1 MRLKEL
7 SDDLHNNI
15 NELLSGKMSPAQT
28 QHLVELCSELY
39 EKLIVLRF
47 KAFTETITPAEK
59 MQAVLETS
67 EPIKI
72 DTTPVSAP
80 PELVNQVNLIDAIKE
95 VEQDVAQDSTK
106 DANALQDV
114 SQDSSKNVAQDAN
127 ALQDSSKDVAQ
138 DANALQDVS
147 QDSSKDVAQDANAL
161 QDSMKDVAQDA
172 NALQDSMKDVAQDAS
187 QEEDEENEDED
198 IVFQL
203 IPNDEPI
210 AETPVMTVVTETPVE
225 EAAKGDVKPM
235 VSLNDTFKENA
246 SQQATIA
253 KKLEGSPISDL
264 KKNIS
269 LNQRFQFCKDLFKGN
284 NQEYELM
291 LEKLNNTNRDEA
303 MRILQTLKDKYS
315 WNPDSMAAKDFT
327 DLVNRRYMA

>member
-1 MRLKEL
+1 MENATRLKEL
-7 SDDLHNNI
+7 SDNLHHNI
-15 NELLSGKMSPAQT
+15 NELLSGNMSPDQT

-47 KAFTETITPAEK
+47 KAFSETITPVEK
-59 MQAVLETS
+59 MQAVLEKV

-72 DTTPVSAP
+72 DTTPVQP
-80 PELVNQVNLIDAIKE
+80 PVELVNQVNLIDAIKE
-95 VEQDVAQDSTK
+95 VEQV
-106 DANALQDV
+106 
-114 SQDSSKNVAQDAN
+114 VAQDAN
-127 ALQDSSKDVAQ
+127 ALQDVAQDSTKDVAQ
-138 DANALQDVS
+138 DANALQDVA
-147 QDSSKDVAQDANAL
+147 QDSTKDVAQDANAL
-161 QDSMKDVAQDA
+161 QDVV
-172 NALQDSMKDVAQDAS
+172 QDSTKDAS
-187 QEEDEENEDED
+187 QEEEEDED
-198 IVFQL
+198 EEIVFQL
-203 IPNDEPI
+203 IPNDEP
-210 AETPVMTVVTETPVE
+210 AVE
-225 EAAKGDVKPM
+225 APKGEVKPM

-284 NQEYELM
+284 NQEYEVT

-303 MRILQTLKDKYS
+303 MRVLQTLKDKYS
-315 WNPDSMAAKDFT
+315 WNPDSMATKDFT

>member
-1 MRLKEL
+1 MGLKEL

-15 NELLSGKMSPAQT
+15 NELLAGKMSPEQT

-72 DTTPVSAP
+72 DTTPVSTP
-80 PELVNQVNLIDAIKE
+80 PELANQVNLIDAIKE
-95 VEQDVAQDSTK
+95 VEQDV
-106 DANALQDV
+106 
-114 SQDSSKNVAQDAN
+114 SQDSS
-127 ALQDSSKDVAQ
+127 
-138 DANALQDVS
+138 
-147 QDSSKDVAQDANAL
+147 
-161 QDSMKDVAQDA
+161 
-172 NALQDSMKDVAQDAS
+172 KDVAQDAS
-187 QEEDEENEDED
+187 QEEDEDEDNEDEE

-210 AETPVMTVVTETPVE
+210 AETPVMTVVTEAPVE
-225 EAAKGDVKPM
+225 EAPKGEVKPM

-246 SQQATIA
+246 NQQASIA

-284 NQEYELM
+284 NQEYEVT

-303 MRILQTLKDKYS
+303 MRILQTLRDKYS
-315 WNPDSMAAKDFT
+315 WNPESMAAKDFT

>member
-1 MRLKEL
+1 MENAIRLKEL

-15 NELLSGKMSPAQT
+15 NELLSGNMSPEQT
-28 QHLVELCSELY
+28 QHLVELCSSLY

-47 KAFTETITPAEK
+47 KAFSESITPAEK
-59 MQAVLETS
+59 MQSVLENV

-72 DTTPVSAP
+72 DATPISAQ
-80 PELVNQVNLIDAIKE
+80 PELANQVNLIDAIKE
-95 VEQDVAQDSTK
+95 VEQVAEQDPAE
-106 DANALQDV
+106 DANALQDANA
-114 SQDSSKNVAQDAN
+114 SQDAMQDAM
-127 ALQDSSKDVAQ
+127 QDSAK
-138 DANALQDVS
+138 
-147 QDSSKDVAQDANAL
+147 
-161 QDSMKDVAQDA
+161 
-172 NALQDSMKDVAQDAS
+172 DAS
-187 QEEDEENEDED
+187 QDEDEDNDDED

-203 IPNDEPI
+203 IPNEEPI
-210 AETPVMTVVTETPVE
+210 AEAPKE
-225 EAAKGDVKPM
+225 EAKPM

-284 NQEYELM
+284 NQEYEVT

-303 MRILQTLKDKYS
+303 MRVLQTLKDKYS
-315 WNPDSMAAKDFT
+315 WNPDSMAVKDFT

>member
-7 SDDLHNNI
+7 SEELHTNI
-15 NELLSGKMSPAQT
+15 NELLSGNMSPEQT

-47 KAFTETITPAEK
+47 KAFSETSTPAEK
-59 MQAVLETS
+59 MQAVLENV

-72 DTTPVSAP
+72 DTTPSP
-80 PELVNQVNLIDAIKE
+80 TPIELVKQVNLIDAIKE
-95 VEQDVAQDSTK
+95 VEQVVAQDSTK

-114 SQDSSKNVAQDAN
+114 
-127 ALQDSSKDVAQ
+127 
-138 DANALQDVS
+138 
-147 QDSSKDVAQDANAL
+147 
-161 QDSMKDVAQDA
+161 
-172 NALQDSMKDVAQDAS
+172 AQDAS
-187 QEEDEENEDED
+187 QDEEVEEEEGDDEE

-203 IPNDEPI
+203 IPNDEPV
-210 AETPVMTVVTETPVE
+210 AETPDMTVVPETATE
-225 EAAKGDVKPM
+225 EAPKGEVKPM

-253 KKLEGSPISDL
+253 KKLEESPIADL

-284 NQEYELM
+284 NQEYEVT

-303 MRILQTLKDKYS
+303 IRVLQTLKDKYS
-315 WNPDSMAAKDFT
+315 WNPDSMAVKDFT
-327 DLVNRRYMA
+327 DLVTRRYMA

>member
-1 MRLKEL
+1 MENAMGLKEL

-15 NELLSGKMSPAQT
+15 NELLSGKMSPEQT

-72 DTTPVSAP
+72 DTTPVSTP
-80 PELVNQVNLIDAIKE
+80 PELANQVNLIDAIKE
-95 VEQDVAQDSTK
+95 VEQVAEQDPT
-106 DANALQDV
+106 
-114 SQDSSKNVAQDAN
+114 
-127 ALQDSSKDVAQ
+127 
-138 DANALQDVS
+138 
-147 QDSSKDVAQDANAL
+147 
-161 QDSMKDVAQDA
+161 
-172 NALQDSMKDVAQDAS
+172 KDVAQDAS
-187 QEEDEENEDED
+187 QEEEEIEDEGDDEE

-203 IPNDEPI
+203 IPNDEPV
-210 AETPVMTVVTETPVE
+210 AETPVMTVVTEAPVE
-225 EAAKGDVKPM
+225 EAPKGEVKPM

-246 SQQATIA
+246 NQQASIA

-284 NQEYELM
+284 NQEYEVT

-303 MRILQTLKDKYS
+303 MRILQTLRDKYS
-315 WNPDSMAAKDFT
+315 WNPESMAAKDFT

>member
-7 SDDLHNNI
+7 SEELHTNI
-15 NELLSGKMSPAQT
+15 NELLSGNMSPEQT

-39 EKLIVLRF
+39 EKLIILRF
-47 KAFTETITPAEK
+47 KAFSETITPVEK
-59 MQAVLETS
+59 MQAVLEKV

-72 DTTPVSAP
+72 DTTPVHP
-80 PELVNQVNLIDAIKE
+80 PVELVNQVNLIDAIKE
-95 VEQDVAQDSTK
+95 VEQGPAEGVIQGAE
-106 DANALQDV
+106 
-114 SQDSSKNVAQDAN
+114 QDA
-127 ALQDSSKDVAQ
+127 A
-138 DANALQDVS
+138 
-147 QDSSKDVAQDANAL
+147 
-161 QDSMKDVAQDA
+161 
-172 NALQDSMKDVAQDAS
+172 
-187 QEEDEENEDED
+187 QEEEVEDEGDDEE

-203 IPNDEPI
+203 IQNDEPV
-210 AETPVMTVVTETPVE
+210 AETPVMTVVTEVTVE
-225 EAAKGDVKPM
+225 VAPKGEVKPM

-284 NQEYELM
+284 NQEYEVT

-315 WNPDSMAAKDFT
+315 WNPDSMAVKDFT

>member
-7 SDDLHNNI
+7 SEELHTNI
-15 NELLSGKMSPAQT
+15 NELLSGNMSPAQT

-80 PELVNQVNLIDAIKE
+80 PELANQVNLIDAIEE
-95 VEQDVAQDSTK
+95 VLQDSSKDVNAVQDVSQDAAQGPAEGANALQDAMQDSSK
-106 DANALQDV
+106 DANALQD
-114 SQDSSKNVAQDAN
+114 AM
-127 ALQDSSKDVAQ
+127 QDSSKDVAQ
-138 DANALQDVS
+138 G
-147 QDSSKDVAQDANAL
+147 
-161 QDSMKDVAQDA
+161 
-172 NALQDSMKDVAQDAS
+172 AS
-187 QEEDEENEDED
+187 QEEEVEEEDDDDEE

-210 AETPVMTVVTETPVE
+210 AEASVMTVVPEAPIE
-225 EAAKGDVKPM
+225 EAPKVEVKPM

-246 SQQATIA
+246 SQQASIA
-253 KKLEGSPISDL
+253 KKLEGSAISDL

-284 NQEYELM
+284 NQEYELI

-315 WNPDSMAAKDFT
+315 WNPESMAAKDFT

>member
-7 SDDLHNNI
+7 SEELHTNI
-15 NELLSGKMSPAQT
+15 NELLSGNMSPDQT

-59 MQAVLETS
+59 MQAVLENV

-72 DTTPVSAP
+72 DTTPSP
-80 PELVNQVNLIDAIKE
+80 TPIDLVKQVNLIDAIKE
-95 VEQDVAQDSTK
+95 VEQV
-106 DANALQDV
+106 
-114 SQDSSKNVAQDAN
+114 VAQDA
-127 ALQDSSKDVAQ
+127 AQ
-138 DANALQDVS
+138 GPAEG
-147 QDSSKDVAQDANAL
+147 
-161 QDSMKDVAQDA
+161 
-172 NALQDSMKDVAQDAS
+172 AS
-187 QEEDEENEDED
+187 QEEDEDEDNDED

-203 IPNDEPI
+203 IPNEEPV
-210 AETPVMTVVTETPVE
+210 AEMPVMTIVAEAPARE
-225 EAAKGDVKPM
+225 EVKPM

-253 KKLEGSPISDL
+253 KKLEESPIADL

-284 NQEYELM
+284 NQEYEVT

-303 MRILQTLKDKYS
+303 MRVIQTLKDKYS
-315 WNPDSMAAKDFT
+315 WNPDSMAVKDFT
-327 DLVNRRYMA
+327 DLVTRRYMA

>member
-1 MRLKEL
+1 MENAMRLKEL
-7 SDDLHNNI
+7 SEELHTNI
-15 NELLSGKMSPAQT
+15 NELLSGNMTPAQT

-72 DTTPVSAP
+72 DTTPVSTP
-80 PELVNQVNLIDAIKE
+80 PELANQVNLIDAIKE
-95 VEQDVAQDSTK
+95 VEQVAEQDPAEDANAMQDSTK
-106 DANALQDV
+106 DANASQDAM
-114 SQDSSKNVAQDAN
+114 QDSS
-127 ALQDSSKDVAQ
+127 
-138 DANALQDVS
+138 
-147 QDSSKDVAQDANAL
+147 
-161 QDSMKDVAQDA
+161 
-172 NALQDSMKDVAQDAS
+172 KDVAQDAS
-187 QEEDEENEDED
+187 QEEDEDNEDEE

-203 IPNDEPI
+203 IPNEEPV
-210 AETPVMTVVTETPVE
+210 AETPVMTVVTEAPVE
-225 EAAKGDVKPM
+225 EAPKGEVKPM

-246 SQQATIA
+246 NQQASIA

-284 NQEYELM
+284 NQEYEVT

-303 MRILQTLKDKYS
+303 MRILQTLRDKYS
-315 WNPDSMAAKDFT
+315 WNPESMAAKDFT

>member
-7 SDDLHNNI
+7 SEELHTNI
-15 NELLSGKMSPAQT
+15 NELLSGNMSPEQT

-72 DTTPVSAP
+72 DTTPSP
-80 PELVNQVNLIDAIKE
+80 TPIDLVKQVNLIDAIKE
-95 VEQDVAQDSTK
+95 VEQVVAQGP
-106 DANALQDV
+106 
-114 SQDSSKNVAQDAN
+114 AQGPAEG
-127 ALQDSSKDVAQ
+127 
-138 DANALQDVS
+138 
-147 QDSSKDVAQDANAL
+147 
-161 QDSMKDVAQDA
+161 
-172 NALQDSMKDVAQDAS
+172 AS
-187 QEEDEENEDED
+187 QEEEEEEEEDED

-203 IPNDEPI
+203 IPNDEPV
-210 AETPVMTVVTETPVE
+210 AEMPVMTVVAEAPARE
-225 EAAKGDVKPM
+225 EVKPM
-235 VSLNDTFKENA
+235 VSLNDRFKENA

-253 KKLEGSPISDL
+253 KKLEESPIADL

-284 NQEYELM
+284 NQEYEVT

-303 MRILQTLKDKYS
+303 MRVIQTLKDKYS
-315 WNPDSMAAKDFT
+315 WNPDSMAVKDFT
-327 DLVNRRYMA
+327 DLVTRRYMA

>member
-1 MRLKEL
+1 MENATRLKEL
-7 SDDLHNNI
+7 SNNLHHNI
-15 NELLSGKMSPAQT
+15 NELLSGNMSPDQT

-72 DTTPVSAP
+72 DFTPIAP
-80 PELVNQVNLIDAIKE
+80 PTELANQVNLIDAIKE
-95 VEQDVAQDSTK
+95 VEQVAEQGPVEGVTQEVNAEQDST
-106 DANALQDV
+106 
-114 SQDSSKNVAQDAN
+114 
-127 ALQDSSKDVAQ
+127 
-138 DANALQDVS
+138 
-147 QDSSKDVAQDANAL
+147 KDVAQDANAL
-161 QDSMKDVAQDA
+161 QDSA
-172 NALQDSMKDVAQDAS
+172 KDVAQDAS
-187 QEEDEENEDED
+187 ALQDSTKDVAQDSTKDASQEEEVEEEGEDED

-203 IPNDEPI
+203 IPNDEPAI
-210 AETPVMTVVTETPVE
+210 
-225 EAAKGDVKPM
+225 EAPKGEVKPM

-284 NQEYELM
+284 NQEYEVT

-303 MRILQTLKDKYS
+303 MRVLQTLKDKYS
-315 WNPDSMAAKDFT
+315 WNPDSMATKDFT
-327 DLVNRRYMA
+327 DLVNRRYMV

>member
-15 NELLSGKMSPAQT
+15 NELLSGKMSPEQT
-28 QHLVELCSELY
+28 QHLVELCSALY
-39 EKLIVLRF
+39 EKLIILRF
-47 KAFTETITPAEK
+47 KAFSESVTPAEK

-72 DTTPVSAP
+72 DTAPIQTPV
-80 PELVNQVNLIDAIKE
+80 ELVNQVNLIDAIKE
-95 VEQDVAQDSTK
+95 VEQDSTK
-106 DANALQDV
+106 DV
-114 SQDSSKNVAQDAN
+114 TQDAS
-127 ALQDSSKDVAQ
+127 ALQDST
-138 DANALQDVS
+138 
-147 QDSSKDVAQDANAL
+147 
-161 QDSMKDVAQDA
+161 
-172 NALQDSMKDVAQDAS
+172 KDVAQDAS
-187 QEEDEENEDED
+187 QEDEDED

-203 IPNDEPI
+203 IPNDEP
-210 AETPVMTVVTETPVE
+210 VV
-225 EAAKGDVKPM
+225 EAPKGEVKPM

-284 NQEYELM
+284 NQEYEVT
-291 LEKLNNTNRDEA
+291 LEKLNNTTREEA
-303 MRILQTLKDKYS
+303 LRILQTLKDKYS
-315 WNPDSMAAKDFT
+315 WNPDSMATKDFT

>member
-7 SDDLHNNI
+7 SEELHNNMT
-15 NELLSGKMSPAQT
+15 ELLSCNMSPEQT
-28 QHLVELCSELY
+28 QHLVELFSELY

-72 DTTPVSAP
+72 DTTPVSTP
-80 PELVNQVNLIDAIKE
+80 PELANQVNLIDAIKE
-95 VEQDVAQDSTK
+95 VEQVAEGVIQGAEQSPVEGVTQG
-106 DANALQDV
+106 AEQGPAEEP
-114 SQDSSKNVAQDAN
+114 
-127 ALQDSSKDVAQ
+127 
-138 DANALQDVS
+138 
-147 QDSSKDVAQDANAL
+147 
-161 QDSMKDVAQDA
+161 
-172 NALQDSMKDVAQDAS
+172 S
-187 QEEDEENEDED
+187 QEELEEEDGDDEE

-203 IPNDEPI
+203 IPNEEPV
-210 AETPVMTVVTETPVE
+210 AEMPVMTVVTEAPARE
-225 EAAKGDVKPM
+225 EAKPM

-246 SQQATIA
+246 NQQATIA

-284 NQEYELM
+284 NQEYEVT

-303 MRILQTLKDKYS
+303 IRVLQTLKEKYN
-315 WNPDSMAAKDFT
+315 WNPDSMAVRDFT
-327 DLVNRRYMA
+327 DLVTRRYMA

>member
-1 MRLKEL
+1 MGLKEL
-7 SDDLHNNI
+7 SDNLHNNI
-15 NELLSGKMSPAQT
+15 NELLSGNLSPEQT

-59 MQAVLETS
+59 MQAVLETA

-72 DTTPVSAP
+72 DLTKPAVAT
-80 PELVNQVNLIDAIKE
+80 ELANQVNLIDAIKE
-95 VEQDVAQDSTK
+95 VEQV
-106 DANALQDV
+106 V
-114 SQDSSKNVAQDAN
+114 SQDSA
-127 ALQDSSKDVAQ
+127 
-138 DANALQDVS
+138 
-147 QDSSKDVAQDANAL
+147 
-161 QDSMKDVAQDA
+161 
-172 NALQDSMKDVAQDAS
+172 KDVAQDAS
-187 QEEDEENEDED
+187 QEEEDEDNEDEE

-203 IPNDEPI
+203 IPNDEPV

-225 EAAKGDVKPM
+225 DAPKGDVKPP
-235 VSLNDTFKENA
+235 VSLNDSFKENA

-284 NQEYELM
+284 NQEYEVT

-303 MRILQTLKDKYS
+303 MRILQTLRDKYS
-315 WNPDSMAAKDFT
+315 WNPESMAAKDFT

>member
-7 SDDLHNNI
+7 SEELHTNI
-15 NELLSGKMSPAQT
+15 NDLLSGNMTPAQT

-47 KAFTETITPAEK
+47 KAFTETITTAEK

-72 DTTPVSAP
+72 DTTPVTTP
-80 PELVNQVNLIDAIKE
+80 PELANQVNLIDAIKE
-95 VEQDVAQDSTK
+95 VEQVVA
-106 DANALQDV
+106 
-114 SQDSSKNVAQDAN
+114 
-127 ALQDSSKDVAQ
+127 QDSSKDAAQVPAEGVAQ
-138 DANALQDVS
+138 E
-147 QDSSKDVAQDANAL
+147 
-161 QDSMKDVAQDA
+161 
-172 NALQDSMKDVAQDAS
+172 AS
-187 QEEDEENEDED
+187 QEEIEEEEGDDEE

-203 IPNDEPI
+203 IPNEEPVV
-210 AETPVMTVVTETPVE
+210 ETPVMTVVTEAPVE
-225 EAAKGDVKPM
+225 EVPKGEVKPL

-246 SQQATIA
+246 NQQASIA

-284 NQEYELM
+284 NQEYEVT

-303 MRILQTLKDKYS
+303 MRILQTLRDKYS
-315 WNPDSMAAKDFT
+315 WNPESMAAKDFT

>member
-1 MRLKEL
+1 MGLKEL

-15 NELLSGKMSPAQT
+15 NELLAGKMSPEQT

-72 DTTPVSAP
+72 DTTPVSTP
-80 PELVNQVNLIDAIKE
+80 PELANQVNLIDAIKE
-95 VEQDVAQDSTK
+95 VEQVAEQDPAEDANASQDAMQDSTK
-106 DANALQDV
+106 DASALQDV
-114 SQDSSKNVAQDAN
+114 AQDSSKDASALQDVA
-127 ALQDSSKDVAQ
+127 QDSSKDVAQ
-138 DANALQDVS
+138 DA
-147 QDSSKDVAQDANAL
+147 
-161 QDSMKDVAQDA
+161 
-172 NALQDSMKDVAQDAS
+172 S
-187 QEEDEENEDED
+187 QEDEDED

-203 IPNDEPI
+203 IPNDEPVI
-210 AETPVMTVVTETPVE
+210 
-225 EAAKGDVKPM
+225 EAPKGEVKPM

-246 SQQATIA
+246 NQQASIA

-284 NQEYELM
+284 NQEYEVT

-303 MRILQTLKDKYS
+303 MRILQTLRDKYS
-315 WNPDSMAAKDFT
+315 WNPESMAAKDFT

>member
-7 SDDLHNNI
+7 SEELHTNI
-15 NELLSGKMSPAQT
+15 NELLSGNMSPEQT

-47 KAFTETITPAEK
+47 KAFSESSTPAEK
-59 MQAVLETS
+59 MQAVLENV

-72 DTTPVSAP
+72 DTTPSP
-80 PELVNQVNLIDAIKE
+80 TPIELVKQVNLIDAIKE
-95 VEQDVAQDSTK
+95 VEQV
-106 DANALQDV
+106 
-114 SQDSSKNVAQDAN
+114 VAQDA
-127 ALQDSSKDVAQ
+127 AQGPAEDVTQGAEQ
-138 DANALQDVS
+138 GPAEG
-147 QDSSKDVAQDANAL
+147 
-161 QDSMKDVAQDA
+161 
-172 NALQDSMKDVAQDAS
+172 AS
-187 QEEDEENEDED
+187 QEEDEDEDNDED

-203 IPNDEPI
+203 IPNEEPV
-210 AETPVMTVVTETPVE
+210 AEMPVMTVVAEAPARE
-225 EAAKGDVKPM
+225 EVKPM

-253 KKLEGSPISDL
+253 KKLEESPIADL

-284 NQEYELM
+284 NQEYEVT

-303 MRILQTLKDKYS
+303 MRVIQTLKDKYS
-315 WNPDSMAAKDFT
+315 WNPDSMAVKDFT
-327 DLVNRRYMA
+327 DLVTRRYMA

>member
-7 SDDLHNNI
+7 SEELHTNI
-15 NELLSGKMSPAQT
+15 NELLSGNMSPEQT

-72 DTTPVSAP
+72 DTTPVSTP
-80 PELVNQVNLIDAIKE
+80 PELANQVNLIDAIKE
-95 VEQDVAQDSTK
+95 VEQVVAQDSTKDANALQDSTKDVAQDANVSQDSTK

-114 SQDSSKNVAQDAN
+114 SQDST
-127 ALQDSSKDVAQ
+127 
-138 DANALQDVS
+138 
-147 QDSSKDVAQDANAL
+147 
-161 QDSMKDVAQDA
+161 
-172 NALQDSMKDVAQDAS
+172 KDVAQDAS
-187 QEEDEENEDED
+187 QDEDEDNDDED

-203 IPNDEPI
+203 IPNDEPAI
-210 AETPVMTVVTETPVE
+210 
-225 EAAKGDVKPM
+225 EAPKGEVKPM

-246 SQQATIA
+246 NQQATIA

-284 NQEYELM
+284 NQEYEVT

-303 MRILQTLKDKYS
+303 IRVLQTLKDKYS
-315 WNPDSMAAKDFT
+315 WNPDSMAVKDFT
-327 DLVNRRYMA
+327 DLVTRRYMA

>member
-7 SDDLHNNI
+7 SEELHTNI
-15 NELLSGKMSPAQT
+15 NELLSGNMSPEQT

-72 DTTPVSAP
+72 DTTPSP
-80 PELVNQVNLIDAIKE
+80 TPIDLVKQVNLIDAIKE
-95 VEQDVAQDSTK
+95 VEQVAE
-106 DANALQDV
+106 QDV
-114 SQDSSKNVAQDAN
+114 TQGAEQGPAEG
-127 ALQDSSKDVAQ
+127 
-138 DANALQDVS
+138 
-147 QDSSKDVAQDANAL
+147 
-161 QDSMKDVAQDA
+161 
-172 NALQDSMKDVAQDAS
+172 AS
-187 QEEDEENEDED
+187 QEEDEDEDEDNDED

-203 IPNDEPI
+203 IPNEEPV
-210 AETPVMTVVTETPVE
+210 AEMPVMTVVAEAPARE
-225 EAAKGDVKPM
+225 EVKPM
-235 VSLNDTFKENA
+235 VSLNDRFKENA

-253 KKLEGSPISDL
+253 KKLEESPIADL

-284 NQEYELM
+284 NQEYEVT

-303 MRILQTLKDKYS
+303 MRVIQTLKDKYS
-315 WNPDSMAAKDFT
+315 WNPDSMAVKDFT
-327 DLVNRRYMA
+327 DLVTRRYMA

>member
-7 SDDLHNNI
+7 SEELHSNI
-15 NELLSGKMSPAQT
+15 NELLSGNMSPAQT

-47 KAFTETITPAEK
+47 KAFTETITPTEK
-59 MQAVLETS
+59 LQAVLETS

-72 DTTPVSAP
+72 DTNSVSTP
-80 PELVNQVNLIDAIKE
+80 PELANQVNLIDAIKE
-95 VEQDVAQDSTK
+95 VEQVAEQGPSE

-114 SQDSSKNVAQDAN
+114 SQDST
-127 ALQDSSKDVAQ
+127 
-138 DANALQDVS
+138 
-147 QDSSKDVAQDANAL
+147 
-161 QDSMKDVAQDA
+161 
-172 NALQDSMKDVAQDAS
+172 KDVAQDAS
-187 QEEDEENEDED
+187 QEEEVEEEDNEDEE

-203 IPNDEPI
+203 IPNDEPVT
-210 AETPVMTVVTETPVE
+210 ETPVMTVVTQTPVE
-225 EAAKGDVKPM
+225 ETPKSDVKPP

-246 SQQATIA
+246 SQQASIA

-303 MRILQTLKDKYS
+303 MRILQTLRDKYS
-315 WNPDSMAAKDFT
+315 WNPESMAAKDFT

>member
-7 SDDLHNNI
+7 SEELHTNI
-15 NELLSGKMSPAQT
+15 NALLSGNMSPEQT

-72 DTTPVSAP
+72 DTTPVSTP
-80 PELVNQVNLIDAIKE
+80 PELANQVNLIDAIKE
-95 VEQDVAQDSTK
+95 VEQVVAQDSTKDANALQDVAQDAHALQDSTK

-114 SQDSSKNVAQDAN
+114 SQDST
-127 ALQDSSKDVAQ
+127 
-138 DANALQDVS
+138 
-147 QDSSKDVAQDANAL
+147 
-161 QDSMKDVAQDA
+161 
-172 NALQDSMKDVAQDAS
+172 KDVAQDAS
-187 QEEDEENEDED
+187 QDEDEDNDDED

-203 IPNDEPI
+203 IPNDEPAI
-210 AETPVMTVVTETPVE
+210 
-225 EAAKGDVKPM
+225 EAPKGEVKPM

-284 NQEYELM
+284 NQEYELT

-303 MRILQTLKDKYS
+303 IRVLQTLKDKYS
-315 WNPDSMAAKDFT
+315 WNPDSMAVKDFT
-327 DLVNRRYMA
+327 DLVTRRYMA

>member
-7 SDDLHNNI
+7 SEELHTNI
-15 NELLSGKMSPAQT
+15 NELLSGNMTPAQT

-47 KAFTETITPAEK
+47 KAFSETNTPAEK
-59 MQAVLETS
+59 MQAVLETV

-72 DTTPVSAP
+72 DTAPIQTPV
-80 PELVNQVNLIDAIKE
+80 ELVNQVNLIDAIKE
-95 VEQDVAQDSTK
+95 VEQVAEQGPAE
-106 DANALQDV
+106 DANA
-114 SQDSSKNVAQDAN
+114 
-127 ALQDSSKDVAQ
+127 SKDVP
-138 DANALQDVS
+138 
-147 QDSSKDVAQDANAL
+147 
-161 QDSMKDVAQDA
+161 
-172 NALQDSMKDVAQDAS
+172 QDAS
-187 QEEDEENEDED
+187 QEEEEEEEEGDDED

-203 IPNDEPI
+203 IPNEEPVV
-210 AETPVMTVVTETPVE
+210 ETPVVSIAPETPKQE
-225 EAAKGDVKPM
+225 EPKAEVKPP

-246 SQQATIA
+246 TQQASIA

>member
-1 MRLKEL
+1 MENATRLKEL
-7 SDDLHNNI
+7 SDNLHHNI
-15 NELLSGKMSPAQT
+15 NELLSGNMSPDQT

-59 MQAVLETS
+59 MQAVLETVQ
-67 EPIKI
+67 PIKI
-72 DTTPVSAP
+72 DTTPINQTP
-80 PELVNQVNLIDAIKE
+80 IELVNQVNLIDAIKE
-95 VEQDVAQDSTK
+95 VEQVAEQDPAE

-114 SQDSSKNVAQDAN
+114 SQDSTKDAS
-127 ALQDSSKDVAQ
+127 ALQDST
-138 DANALQDVS
+138 
-147 QDSSKDVAQDANAL
+147 
-161 QDSMKDVAQDA
+161 
-172 NALQDSMKDVAQDAS
+172 KDVAQDAS
-187 QEEDEENEDED
+187 QEEEEEDEE

-203 IPNDEPI
+203 IPNDEPAI
-210 AETPVMTVVTETPVE
+210 
-225 EAAKGDVKPM
+225 EAPKGEVKPM

-284 NQEYELM
+284 NQEYEVT

-303 MRILQTLKDKYS
+303 MRVLQTLKDKYS
-315 WNPDSMAAKDFT
+315 WNPDSMATKDFT
-327 DLVNRRYMA
+327 DLVNRRYMV

>member
-1 MRLKEL
+1 MGLKEL

-15 NELLSGKMSPAQT
+15 NELLSGKMSPEQT

-59 MQAVLETS
+59 MQAVLETV

-72 DTTPVSAP
+72 DTTPIAQTPV
-80 PELVNQVNLIDAIKE
+80 ELVNQVNLIDAIKE
-95 VEQDVAQDSTK
+95 VEQVAEQDP
-106 DANALQDV
+106 AE
-114 SQDSSKNVAQDAN
+114 
-127 ALQDSSKDVAQ
+127 
-138 DANALQDVS
+138 
-147 QDSSKDVAQDANAL
+147 
-161 QDSMKDVAQDA
+161 
-172 NALQDSMKDVAQDAS
+172 DVAQDAS
-187 QEEDEENEDED
+187 QEEEEIEDEGDDEE

-203 IPNDEPI
+203 IPNDEPV
-210 AETPVMTVVTETPVE
+210 AETPVMTVVTEAPVE
-225 EAAKGDVKPM
+225 EAPKGDVKPM

-246 SQQATIA
+246 NQQASIA

-284 NQEYELM
+284 NQEYEVT
-291 LEKLNNTNRDEA
+291 LEKLNNTNREEA
-303 MRILQTLKDKYS
+303 VRILQALKDKYS
-315 WNPDSMAAKDFT
+315 WNPDSMASKDFT

>member
-15 NELLSGKMSPAQT
+15 NELLSGKMSPEQT
-28 QHLVELCSELY
+28 QHLVELCSALY
-39 EKLIVLRF
+39 EKLIILRF
-47 KAFTETITPAEK
+47 KAFSESVTPAEK

-72 DTTPVSAP
+72 DTAPIQTPV
-80 PELVNQVNLIDAIKE
+80 ELVNQVNLIDAIKE
-95 VEQDVAQDSTK
+95 VEQDSTK
-106 DANALQDV
+106 DV
-114 SQDSSKNVAQDAN
+114 T
-127 ALQDSSKDVAQ
+127 
-138 DANALQDVS
+138 
-147 QDSSKDVAQDANAL
+147 
-161 QDSMKDVAQDA
+161 
-172 NALQDSMKDVAQDAS
+172 QDAS
-187 QEEDEENEDED
+187 QDDDDDED

-203 IPNDEPI
+203 IPNDEPVVETTVIPI
-210 AETPVMTVVTETPVE
+210 APEAPKQE
-225 EAAKGDVKPM
+225 EIKGDVKPM

-284 NQEYELM
+284 NQEYEVT
-291 LEKLNNTNRDEA
+291 LEKLNNTTREEA
-303 MRILQTLKDKYS
+303 LRILQTLKDKYS
-315 WNPDSMAAKDFT
+315 WNPDSMATKDFT

>member
-1 MRLKEL
+1 MENAMGLKEL

-15 NELLSGKMSPAQT
+15 NELLSGKMSPEQT

-72 DTTPVSAP
+72 DTTPVSTP
-80 PELVNQVNLIDAIKE
+80 PELANQVNLIDAIKE
-95 VEQDVAQDSTK
+95 VEQVAEQGPVEGVTQG
-106 DANALQDV
+106 AEQDV
-114 SQDSSKNVAQDAN
+114 SQDFT
-127 ALQDSSKDVAQ
+127 
-138 DANALQDVS
+138 
-147 QDSSKDVAQDANAL
+147 
-161 QDSMKDVAQDA
+161 
-172 NALQDSMKDVAQDAS
+172 KDVAQDAS
-187 QEEDEENEDED
+187 QEDEDED

-210 AETPVMTVVTETPVE
+210 AETPVMTLVTEAPVE
-225 EAAKGDVKPM
+225 EAPKGEVKPM

-246 SQQATIA
+246 NQQASIA

-284 NQEYELM
+284 NQEYEVT

-303 MRILQTLKDKYS
+303 MRILQTLRDKYS
-315 WNPDSMAAKDFT
+315 WNPESMAAKDFT

>member
-7 SDDLHNNI
+7 SEELHTNI
-15 NELLSGKMSPAQT
+15 NELLSGNMSPAQT

-47 KAFTETITPAEK
+47 KAFTETLTPAEK

-72 DTTPVSAP
+72 DTTPVSTP
-80 PELVNQVNLIDAIKE
+80 PELANQVNLIDAIKE
-95 VEQDVAQDSTK
+95 VEQVVAQDASQDAAQGPAEGVAQDSSK
-106 DANALQDV
+106 DAAQGPAEG
-114 SQDSSKNVAQDAN
+114 VAQEAN
-127 ALQDSSKDVAQ
+127 ALQDSAKGVAQ
-138 DANALQDVS
+138 E
-147 QDSSKDVAQDANAL
+147 
-161 QDSMKDVAQDA
+161 
-172 NALQDSMKDVAQDAS
+172 AS
-187 QEEDEENEDED
+187 QEEEIEEEEGDDEE

-203 IPNDEPI
+203 IPNEEPV
-210 AETPVMTVVTETPVE
+210 AETPVMTVVTEAPVE
-225 EAAKGDVKPM
+225 EAQKEEVKPM

-246 SQQATIA
+246 NQQASIA

-303 MRILQTLKDKYS
+303 MRILQTLRDKYS
-315 WNPDSMAAKDFT
+315 WNPESMAAKDFT

>member
-7 SDDLHNNI
+7 SEELHTNI
-15 NELLSGKMSPAQT
+15 NELLSGNMSPEQT

-59 MQAVLETS
+59 MQAVLENV

-72 DTTPVSAP
+72 DTTPSP
-80 PELVNQVNLIDAIKE
+80 TPIDLVKQVNLIDAIKE
-95 VEQDVAQDSTK
+95 VEQVVAQDSTK

-114 SQDSSKNVAQDAN
+114 SQDSTKDVSALQDVA
-127 ALQDSSKDVAQ
+127 QDSSKD
-138 DANALQDVS
+138 
-147 QDSSKDVAQDANAL
+147 
-161 QDSMKDVAQDA
+161 
-172 NALQDSMKDVAQDAS
+172 AS
-187 QEEDEENEDED
+187 QEEEEESEDED

-203 IPNDEPI
+203 IPNDEPAI
-210 AETPVMTVVTETPVE
+210 
-225 EAAKGDVKPM
+225 EAPKGEVKPM

-284 NQEYELM
+284 NQEYEVT

-303 MRILQTLKDKYS
+303 MRVLQTLKDKYS
-315 WNPDSMAAKDFT
+315 WNPDSMATKDFT
-327 DLVNRRYMA
+327 DLVNRRYMV

>member
-1 MRLKEL
+1 MENAMRLKEL

-15 NELLSGKMSPAQT
+15 NELLSGKMSPEQT
-28 QHLVELCSELY
+28 QHLVELCSALY
-39 EKLIVLRF
+39 EKLIILRF
-47 KAFTETITPAEK
+47 KAFSESVTPAEK

-72 DTTPVSAP
+72 DTAPIQTPV
-80 PELVNQVNLIDAIKE
+80 ELVNQVNLIDAIKE
-95 VEQDVAQDSTK
+95 VEQDST
-106 DANALQDV
+106 
-114 SQDSSKNVAQDAN
+114 
-127 ALQDSSKDVAQ
+127 KDVAQ
-138 DANALQDVS
+138 DANAS
-147 QDSSKDVAQDANAL
+147 QDSTKDVT
-161 QDSMKDVAQDA
+161 
-172 NALQDSMKDVAQDAS
+172 QDAS
-187 QEEDEENEDED
+187 QEEEEDED

-203 IPNDEPI
+203 IPNDEPVV
-210 AETPVMTVVTETPVE
+210 ETPVIPIAPEVPKQE
-225 EAAKGDVKPM
+225 EIKGDVKPM

-284 NQEYELM
+284 NQEYEVT
-291 LEKLNNTNRDEA
+291 LERLNNTTREEA
-303 MRILQTLKDKYS
+303 LRILQTLKDKYS
-315 WNPDSMAAKDFT
+315 WNPDSMATKDFT

>member
-1 MRLKEL
+1 MGLKEL
-7 SDDLHNNI
+7 SEELHTNI
-15 NELLSGKMSPAQT
+15 NDLLSGNMTPDQT

-67 EPIKI
+67 EPIKL
-72 DTTPVSAP
+72 DTTPVSTP
-80 PELVNQVNLIDAIKE
+80 PELANQVNLIDAIKE
-95 VEQDVAQDSTK
+95 VEQVVAQDSSKDAAQGPAEGANASQDSTK
-106 DANALQDV
+106 D
-114 SQDSSKNVAQDAN
+114 VAQDAS

-138 DANALQDVS
+138 DA
-147 QDSSKDVAQDANAL
+147 
-161 QDSMKDVAQDA
+161 
-172 NALQDSMKDVAQDAS
+172 S
-187 QEEDEENEDED
+187 QEEEEEEGDDEE

-203 IPNDEPI
+203 IPNDEPVI
-210 AETPVMTVVTETPVE
+210 ETPVMTVVTEAPVE
-225 EAAKGDVKPM
+225 EVPKGEVKPM

-246 SQQATIA
+246 NQQASIA

-284 NQEYELM
+284 NQEYEVT

-303 MRILQTLKDKYS
+303 MRILQTLRDKYS
-315 WNPDSMAAKDFT
+315 WNPESMAAKDFA

>member
-7 SDDLHNNI
+7 SEELHTNI
-15 NELLSGKMSPAQT
+15 NELLSGNMSPEQT

-72 DTTPVSAP
+72 DTTPVSTP
-80 PELVNQVNLIDAIKE
+80 PELANQVNLIDAIKE
-95 VEQDVAQDSTK
+95 VEQVVAQDSTK

-114 SQDSSKNVAQDAN
+114 SQDST
-127 ALQDSSKDVAQ
+127 
-138 DANALQDVS
+138 
-147 QDSSKDVAQDANAL
+147 
-161 QDSMKDVAQDA
+161 
-172 NALQDSMKDVAQDAS
+172 KDVAQDAS
-187 QEEDEENEDED
+187 QDEDEDNDDED

-203 IPNDEPI
+203 IPNDEPAI
-210 AETPVMTVVTETPVE
+210 
-225 EAAKGDVKPM
+225 EAPKGEVKPM

-284 NQEYELM
+284 NQEYEVT

-303 MRILQTLKDKYS
+303 IRVLQTLKDKYS
-315 WNPDSMAAKDFT
+315 WNPDSMAVKDFT
-327 DLVNRRYMA
+327 DLVTRRYMA